1 MESQNYPNQDYDE
14 GKYFH
19 NNNITHFID
28 DETNYKKKE
37 LKPILEELFTKSDSL
52 FKTQITLA
60 KQKDEYIL
68 TMLNSTIDTKSQLE
82 ATKEENLT
90 KSERGLIIE
99 KGETF
104 LNKLQKTH
112 LLQKAFLQSLNSLI
126 NIQQNLIEAKENL
139 IKEKDPVNLF
149 YTNNEEQFKK
159 ANVLKEDLAD
169 IISTDR
175 TKLTIIL
182 TKKPENNKEALEVM
196 EQRPHLIYTTFLEE
210 IDKDFFNNIFNHA
223 DKDTPKIKLNGN
235 AILKIDN
242 CNLQT
247 ILLSQN
253 FVNTKK
259 IFMKNCLKLFGD
271 VKFLDNFQKLKYLSL
286 KNCNI
291 ITYTFNYIM
300 KHLTSYTHSLEYL
313 SFENNLITKV
323 AFSPED
329 YGNQGVNFEKIKEL
343 NFSNNRIYRFES
355 NVLGSPDIKSQFRV
369 IYLSSNNFAF
379 KDNFTN
385 LLDSCKSREK
395 YLQEL
400 NPGTKRENFRIIIF
414 VTKNLFLL
422 RDENKEEYIT
432 YLNKTLSDFNYPLK
446 YLPLEM
452 LFNVRNKE
460 MLFKLQM
467 SDIVQNSLLH
477 LNLSFC
483 SLENKDVGNFLTK
496 YSFPL
501 LERLNISY
509 NNLTYGFFKEYNDLK
524 LHDKLPYLLKIDLS
538 GNDGFDIK
546 NEKDFTDM
554 VSFISN
560 NSRLKK
566 IFLMRT
572 NIDGMV
578 QKLINEIKKKKEK
591 GNYEQMKELL
601 KLIEKQSNQYIK
613 LVFELQHK
621 RDTVETVMKNADGYF
636 KYLLFKERMLQM
648 D

>member
-126 NIQQNLIEAKENL
+126 NIQQNLIKAKENL

-235 AILKIDN
+235 AI
-242 CNLQT
+242 
-247 ILLSQN
+247 
-253 FVNTKK
+253 
-259 IFMKNCLKLFGD
+259 
-271 VKFLDNFQKLKYLSL
+271 
-286 KNCNI
+286 
-291 ITYTFNYIM
+291 
-300 KHLTSYTHSLEYL
+300 
-313 SFENNLITKV
+313 
-323 AFSPED
+323 
-329 YGNQGVNFEKIKEL
+329 
-343 NFSNNRIYRFES
+343 
-355 NVLGSPDIKSQFRV
+355 
-369 IYLSSNNFAF
+369 
-379 KDNFTN
+379 
-385 LLDSCKSREK
+385 
-395 YLQEL
+395 
-400 NPGTKRENFRIIIF
+400 
-414 VTKNLFLL
+414 
-422 RDENKEEYIT
+422 
-432 YLNKTLSDFNYPLK
+432 
-446 YLPLEM
+446 
-452 LFNVRNKE
+452 
-460 MLFKLQM
+460 
-467 SDIVQNSLLH
+467 
-477 LNLSFC
+477 
-483 SLENKDVGNFLTK
+483 
-496 YSFPL
+496 
-501 LERLNISY
+501 
-509 NNLTYGFFKEYNDLK
+509 
-524 LHDKLPYLLKIDLS
+524 
-538 GNDGFDIK
+538 
-546 NEKDFTDM
+546 
-554 VSFISN
+554 
-560 NSRLKK
+560 
-566 IFLMRT
+566 
-572 NIDGMV
+572 
-578 QKLINEIKKKKEK
+578 
-591 GNYEQMKELL
+591 
-601 KLIEKQSNQYIK
+601 
-613 LVFELQHK
+613 
-621 RDTVETVMKNADGYF
+621 
-636 KYLLFKERMLQM
+636 
-648 D
+648 